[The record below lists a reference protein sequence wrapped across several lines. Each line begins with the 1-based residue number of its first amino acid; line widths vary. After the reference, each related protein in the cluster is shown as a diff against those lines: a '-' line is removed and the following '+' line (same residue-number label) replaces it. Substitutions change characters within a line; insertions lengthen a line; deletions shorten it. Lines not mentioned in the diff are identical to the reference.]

1 MSSFHWK
8 YKAAIFV
15 TLTVLGVIQGCADAP
30 HVRDKTLS
38 YRTNKPPVICKIPAI
53 KVALKGKCRRRTDSN
68 TKERPHKKSST
79 TKSSASSAK

>member
-15 TLTVLGVIQGCADAP
+15 TLTVLGMIQGCANAP

-38 YRTNKPPVICKIPAI
+38 YRTNKPNEICKNP
-53 KVALKGKCRRRTDSN
+53 
-68 TKERPHKKSST
+68 EKKHE
-79 TKSSASSAK
+79 